1 MQRQS
6 LLNYKFQTFGFIVQ
20 VGTEGQLLLWSNSGL
35 DEWMFALREAVNRSK
50 GRREALRKSQTL
62 LPSMTGGGIWNRYK
76 LHLVLIYSYYV
87 FKIIYKALSARL
99 EQYNLQFI
107 NL

>member
-6 LLNYKFQTFGFIVQ
+6 LLNFQSFGFIVQ

-76 LHLVLIYSYYV
+76 LHLQSIPFIVNESVQQKVFTKAGYS
-87 FKIIYKALSARL
+87 L
-99 EQYNLQFI
+99 
-107 NL
+107 

>member
-1 MQRQS
+1 MKS
-6 LLNYKFQTFGFIVQ
+6 FQCYVQ

-35 DEWMFALREAVNRSK
+35 DEWMFALRDAVNRSK

-76 LHLVLIYSYYV
+76 LHFLLFLYQSYSYV
-87 FKIIYKALSARL
+87 I
-99 EQYNLQFI
+99 
-107 NL
+107 